1 MCLQFKGKVGPQKIV
16 NRSEWAILVEVGR
29 PEC

>member
-1 MCLQFKGKVGPQKIV
+1 MSLQFRGKVGPQKTV
-16 NRSEWAILVEVGR
+16 NRSEWAILMEVGR